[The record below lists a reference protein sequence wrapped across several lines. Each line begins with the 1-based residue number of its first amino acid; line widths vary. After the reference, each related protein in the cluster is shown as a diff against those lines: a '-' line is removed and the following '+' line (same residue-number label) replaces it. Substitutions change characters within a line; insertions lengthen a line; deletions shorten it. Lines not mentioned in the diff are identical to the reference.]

1 MAARVCRCFC
11 RFGSIGWITT
21 ATRTFSACGVM
32 PFLLPS
38 RLPYRYR
45 LLPPLAEPDRTLPS
59 PTCDVA
65 VQAETGSS
73 EAATH
78 PTRRLAPRW
87 ESCGHA
93 EPLKASGC
101 QSLPVRLPAV
111 CHEFGVSHH
120 TH

>member
-11 RFGSIGWITT
+11 RFGSIGWSTT

-32 PFLLPS
+32 PFLPPS
-38 RLPYRYR
+38 RVPCRYR
-45 LLPPLAEPDRTLPS
+45 LLLNPTVPCRALSS

-65 VQAETGSS
+65 VQYETGSG

-78 PTRRLAPRW
+78 PTRRLAQRR

-111 CHEFGVSHH
+111 CHEFWVSHL